1 LLARRDDLEVAISA
15 TTRPRRPGEEHG
27 REYYFLSEEEF
38 ERRVQAGEFL
48 EHVTYVSGQRYGT
61 LHSEIDRVFAE
72 NKSCILELETQG
84 AKAVEAARPETV
96 SIFITAPLSELERR
110 LRERATESA
119 GEIGE
124 RLELA
129 RRQLEEAG
137 EFDYEVRNDDV
148 ERAVARLEE
157 IVCGELRPAA
167 TLPKR

>member
-1 LLARRDDLEVAISA
+1 MLARRDDLEVAISA